1 MKTKIISLIVIII
14 LFTACTK
21 RDEND
26 SVGNSTDG
34 DNEIAKSIDLYFTP
48 VESTLLKEGLPE
60 EGWII
65 GRSIYFGDLPGQ
77 IESTLHLYVD
87 SNEDNG
93 RKPGEGVICGFLEHG
108 DKLYELGDVGSFG
121 FNDLDVLLEDR
132 TYDGIREINIIG
144 GMGATYVEM
153 KVITYNEDSNEWE
166 NILTMGS
173 PVIADL
179 DRDGREELIAG
190 SRGSVPSFVHIYKW
204 NDNCF
209 ERADVCEATGN
220 LYAFADTINGEWII
234 KTGVQGSEPTSYR
247 YEAGKLIEF
256 K

>member
-1 MKTKIISLIVIII
+1 MKAKIIFLIVIIM
-14 LFTACTK
+14 LLTACTNTMK
-21 RDEND
+21 ND
-26 SVGNSTDG
+26 SGSNSIKG

-48 VESTLLKEGLPE
+48 VERTPLKEGLPE
-60 EGWII
+60 GDWII
-65 GRSIYFGDLPGQ
+65 GRSIYFGELPGQ

-87 SNEDNG
+87 SNEDTG
-93 RKPGEGVICGFLEHG
+93 RKPGDGIIYGFLEHG

-121 FNDLDVLLEDR
+121 FKDLDVQLEDR
-132 TYDGIREINIIG
+132 TFDGIKEINITG
-144 GMGATYVEM
+144 GIGATYVEM

-166 NILTMGS
+166 NLLTMGS

-190 SRGSVPSFVHIYKW
+190 SRGSVPSFVHIYRW

-220 LYAFADTINGEWII
+220 LYAFADIINGEWII